1 MPSRSFARRLRFGIG
16 ILAAVP
22 LVVAALAAGLAW
34 LLGRNAFDPAQS
46 ERVMIGVLIAAAVL
60 ALAGFVSGRRLARSA
75 SEPIERIQSTLEALS
90 DGDLDARVRWSGHD
104 EFAGLADGLDRLLD
118 DRVASLDRTIRDNE
132 DLNNSVIEIMKVVGT
147 IAATKDLGLRVPVT
161 ENVTGAIADALN
173 LLTEETGRVLRNVAA
188 LSSDVAQATLAV
200 RSQSDLAIQ
209 AAARE
214 QREVG
219 MAASELAH
227 AAEALVTVA
236 TRAREVNDS
245 AARAAVET
253 GEAVRVVGGTVQGIA
268 QSRELIRQT
277 EKRIKRL
284 GERSQEIG
292 QVVGIIQAI
301 SERTGILA
309 LNASMQ
315 AAASGEAGR
324 SFAVVADEVKRL
336 SESARESTIRIA
348 RLVNAIQTETH
359 ETVRAMN
366 EAITQVVEISRMAD
380 DAGQAMRR
388 TQRETES
395 LVANVREIAA
405 TSEDQARVSSALQA
419 RAAEIRDASAETARQ
434 LRAQSIET
442 RRLVEFARSLVDE
455 VSVFKTAPLPTAP
468 AATDETG

>member
-1 MPSRSFARRLRFGIG
+1 MAPRSFARSLRLGVSV
-16 ILAAVP
+16 LAAVP
-22 LVVAALAAGLAW
+22 LAVAA
-34 LLGRNAFDPAQS
+34 
-46 ERVMIGVLIAAAVL
+46 IAAVL
-60 ALAGFVSGRRLARSA
+60 AWLIGRDALDPAQAVRIVTVVLMLAALLALGGFAYGRRLARSA
-75 SEPIERIQSTLEALS
+75 SEPIERIQATLEALS
-90 DGDLDARVRWSGHD
+90 DGDLDARVRWRGRD
-104 EFAGLADGLDRLLD
+104 EFAGLADSLDRLLD
-118 DRVASLDRTIRDNE
+118 DRVASLNRTIRE
-132 DLNNSVIEIMKVVGT
+132 SEELNDSVIEIMKAVGT
-147 IAATKDLGLRVPVT
+147 IASTKDLSVRVPVT

-188 LSSDVAQATLAV
+188 LSNDVAQATFAV
-200 RSQSDLAIQ
+200 RGQSDLAIQ

-219 MAASELAH
+219 LAAGELAQ
-227 AAEALVTVA
+227 AAQALVTVA
-236 TRAREVNDS
+236 QRAHQVNES

-253 GEAVRVVGGTVQGIA
+253 GAAVRVVGATVHGIV
-268 QSRELIRQT
+268 QSRELIRET

-301 SERTGILA
+301 AERTGILA

-315 AAASGEAGR
+315 AATAGEAGR

-336 SESARESTIRIA
+336 SESARESATRIA
-348 RLVNAIQTETH
+348 RLVNAIQTGAH

-388 TQRETES
+388 TQHETDS

-405 TSEDQARVSSALQA
+405 TADEQARTSSALQA
-419 RAAEIRDASAETARQ
+419 RADVIREASAETTRQ

-442 RRLVEFARSLVDE
+442 RRLVEYARSLVDE
-455 VSVFKTAPLPTAP
+455 VSVFRTEKP
-468 AATDETG
+468 

>member
-1 MPSRSFARRLRFGIG
+1 MAAHSFARRLRLGIAV
-16 ILAAVP
+16 LAAVP
-22 LVVAALAAGLAW
+22 LAVTVLAAGLAW
-34 LLGRNAFDPAQS
+34 LLGRSAFDPAQS
-46 ERVMIGVLIAAAVL
+46 ERIVVGVLAAAALL
-60 ALAGFVSGRRLARSA
+60 ALVGLVYGRRLARSA
-75 SEPIERIQSTLEALS
+75 SEPIERIQATLEALS
-90 DGDLDARVRWSGHD
+90 DGDLDARVHWSGHD
-104 EFAGLADGLDRLLD
+104 EFAGMADALDRLLD
-118 DRVASLDRTIRDNE
+118 DRVASLNRTIRDNE
-132 DLNNSVIEIMKVVGT
+132 ELNNSVIEIMKAVGT

-200 RSQSDLAIQ
+200 RGQSDLAIQ

-214 QREVG
+214 QREVV
-219 MAASELAH
+219 MAAGELAQ
-227 AAEALVTVA
+227 AAQALVTVA
-236 TRAREVNDS
+236 ERAREVDDS
-245 AARAAVET
+245 AGRAALET
-253 GEAVRVVGGTVQGIA
+253 GAAVRVVGATVQGIA

-301 SERTGILA
+301 AERTGILA

-315 AAASGEAGR
+315 AASAGEAGR

-336 SESARESTIRIA
+336 SESARESTTRIA

-395 LVANVREIAA
+395 LVANVREIAT
-405 TSEDQARVSSALQA
+405 TSEEQAQVSSALQT
-419 RAAEIRDASAETARQ
+419 RADVIREASAETARQ

-442 RRLVEFARSLVDE
+442 RRLVEYARSLVDE
-455 VSVFKTAPLPTAP
+455 VSVFKTAPASS
-468 AATDETG
+468 AADKV